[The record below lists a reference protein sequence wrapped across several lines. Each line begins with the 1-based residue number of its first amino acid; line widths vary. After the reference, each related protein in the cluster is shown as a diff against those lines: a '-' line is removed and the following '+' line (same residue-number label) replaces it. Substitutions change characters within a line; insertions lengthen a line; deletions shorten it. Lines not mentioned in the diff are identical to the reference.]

1 MIRKHEN
8 PLAFKA
14 GLLSLLVHVAFLAI
28 LIFSFNWK
36 AVQPANIA
44 QVELWDSLPV
54 EDKPVPRPEPK
65 PELPKPE
72 PKPEPP
78 KPEPVPEPKPEPKP
92 EPPKPEPVAEPKAE
106 IQVKKEPEKP
116 KPKPVEKPKEK
127 PPEKKVEKKP
137 EPPKPD
143 PEELNKQK
151 LAELQKMLLEEEMKV
166 APSQPAPA
174 APSQTQAE
182 AAAMQGQVDEYVRR
196 ISQKIRQNV
205 NRQVCGTGKPE
216 LELEISLMPTGE
228 VIGTPRLLKGSGM
241 SACDE
246 AVERAI
252 LQSQPLPVPPQAE
265 LFARFRDLRLKFRPN
280 EN

>member
-14 GLLSLLVHVAFLAI
+14 GMLSLLVHVFFLAI

-54 EDKPVPRPEPK
+54 AEEKPVP
-65 PELPKPE
+65 PKPE
-72 PKPEPP
+72 PPKP

-92 EPPKPEPVAEPKAE
+92 EPPKPEPLPEPKAE

-116 KPKPVEKPKEK
+116 KPVEKPKEKPKEK

-143 PEELNKQK
+143 PEVKAREEEQRK
-151 LAELQKMLLEEEMKV
+151 LAELQKMLAEEEMK
-166 APSQPAPA
+166 PQPTPPA
-174 APSQTQAE
+174 ATNSVASE
-182 AAAMQGQVDEYVRR
+182 AQSAAMQGEVDKYIGL

-205 NRQVCGTGKPE
+205 NRQLCGSGKPE

-228 VIGTPRLLKGSGM
+228 VMGTPKLLKGSGM
-241 SACDE
+241 AACDE

-265 LFARFRDLRLKFRPN
+265 LFSRFRDLRLKFRPN
-280 EN
+280 E

>member
-14 GLLSLLVHVAFLAI
+14 GLLSLLVHAAFLAI

-36 AVQPANIA
+36 AVQPASIA
-44 QVELWDSLPV
+44 QVELWDSIPV
-54 EDKPVPRPEPK
+54 VEKPVSQPEPK
-65 PELPKPE
+65 PEP

-92 EPPKPEPVAEPKAE
+92 EPPKPEPVPEPQAE

-116 KPKPVEKPKEK
+116 KPKPK

-166 APSQPAPA
+166 APRQAAPA
-174 APSQTQAE
+174 APSPTQAE
-182 AAAMQGQVDEYVRR
+182 SAAMQGEVDKY
-196 ISQKIRQNV
+196 ISLISRKIRQNV
-205 NRQVCGTGKPE
+205 NRQVCGSGKPE

-228 VIGTPRLLKGSGM
+228 VIGTPRLLKSSGM
-241 SACDE
+241 SACDQ

>member
-8 PLAFKA
+8 PLAIKA
-14 GLLSLLVHVAFLAI
+14 GLLSLLVHAVFLAI

-44 QVELWDSLPV
+44 QVELWDSLPAP
-54 EDKPVPRPEPK
+54 EEKPVPKPEP
-65 PELPKPE
+65 

-92 EPPKPEPVAEPKAE
+92 EPPKPEPVPEPKAD
-106 IQVKKEPEKP
+106 IQVKKEPE

-166 APSQPAPA
+166 QPSPPAPA
-174 APSQTQAE
+174 PAPTQAE
-182 AAAMQGQVDEYVRR
+182 SAAMQGEVDKY
-196 ISQKIRQNV
+196 ISLISRKIRQNV

-216 LELEISLMPTGE
+216 LEIAISLMPTGE
-228 VIGTPRLLKGSGM
+228 VMGTPKLLKSSGM

>member
-14 GLLSLLVHVAFLAI
+14 GLLSILVHAVFLAI

-36 AVQPANIA
+36 TVQPANIA

-54 EDKPVPRPEPK
+54 AEEKPVPQPEPK
-65 PELPKPE
+65 PEPPKPE

-78 KPEPVPEPKPEPKP
+78 KPEPKPEL
-92 EPPKPEPVAEPKAE
+92 PKPEPVPEPKAD

-127 PPEKKVEKKP
+127 PPEKKPEPKPEPKLKPEPKP

-143 PEELNKQK
+143 PK
-151 LAELQKMLLEEEMKV
+151 LAELQKMLAEEEMKLQPSQPV
-166 APSQPAPA
+166 EATAPSQ
-174 APSQTQAE
+174 AE
-182 AAAMQGQVDEYVRR
+182 SAAMQGEVDKYIGL
-196 ISQKIRQNV
+196 ISRKIRQNV
-205 NRQVCGTGKPE
+205 NRQLCGTGKPE
-216 LELEISLMPTGE
+216 LELAISLMPTGE
-228 VIGTPRLLKGSGM
+228 VIGAPKLLKGSGM
-241 SACDE
+241 AACDE
-246 AVERAI
+246 AVVRAI

-265 LFARFRDLRLKFRPN
+265 LFTRFRDLRLKFRPN
-280 EN
+280 E

>member
-14 GLLSLLVHVAFLAI
+14 GLLSLLVHAAFLGI

-36 AVQPANIA
+36 AVQPASIA

-54 EDKPVPRPEPK
+54 VEKPVPQPEPK
-65 PELPKPE
+65 PEP

-92 EPPKPEPVAEPKAE
+92 EPPKPEPVPEPKAD

-116 KPKPVEKPKEK
+116 KPKPVEQPKPK

-166 APSQPAPA
+166 QPSQPAQTAA
-174 APSQTQAE
+174 APTQAQS
-182 AAAMQGQVDEYVRR
+182 AAMQGEVDKY
-196 ISQKIRQNV
+196 ISLISRKIRQNV
-205 NRQVCGTGKPE
+205 NSEVCRNGKPE

-265 LFARFRDLRLKFRPN
+265 LFTRFRDLRLKFRPN

>member
-14 GLLSLLVHVAFLAI
+14 GFLSLLVHVIFLGI

-54 EDKPVPRPEPK
+54 EKPEPQPRPEPPKPEPK
-65 PELPKPE
+65 PEPPKPE

-78 KPEPVPEPKPEPKP
+78 KPEPVPEPK
-92 EPPKPEPVAEPKAE
+92 AD
-106 IQVKKEPEKP
+106 IQVKKEPEKKP
-116 KPKPVEKPKEK
+116 VEKPKEKPKEK

-137 EPPKPD
+137 EPEPD
-143 PEELNKQK
+143 P
-151 LAELQKMLLEEEMKV
+151 LAELKKMMLEEQMEVKPRPPSPAPV
-166 APSQPAPA
+166 APSPAPA
-174 APSQTQAE
+174 ES
-182 AAAMQGQVDEYVRR
+182 AATQGQVDEYIRR
-196 ISQKIRQNV
+196 ISQKIRGNV
-205 NRQVCGTGKPE
+205 NRQLCGSGKPE

-228 VIGTPRLLKGSGM
+228 VVGTPRLLKSSGL
-241 SACDE
+241 SACDD
-246 AVERAI
+246 AVVRAV
-252 LQSQPLPVPPQAE
+252 LQSQPLPVPSEPN

-280 EN
+280 DS

>member
-14 GLLSLLVHVAFLAI
+14 GLLSILVHAVFLAI

-36 AVQPANIA
+36 TVQPANIA

-54 EDKPVPRPEPK
+54 VEQKPV
-65 PELPKPE
+65 PKPE

-78 KPEPVPEPKPEPKP
+78 KPEPEPVKPEP
-92 EPPKPEPVAEPKAE
+92 EPPKPEPVPEPKAD

-127 PPEKKVEKKP
+127 PPEKKPEPPKPKPEPKP

-143 PEELNKQK
+143 PK
-151 LAELQKMLLEEEMKV
+151 LAELQKMLAEEEMKV
-166 APSQPAPA
+166 QPSQPAETA
-174 APSQTQAE
+174 AQNQAE
-182 AAAMQGQVDEYVRR
+182 SAAVRGEVDKYMGL
-196 ISQKIRQNV
+196 ISRKIRQNV
-205 NRQVCGTGKPE
+205 NRQLCGTGKPE

-228 VIGTPRLLKGSGM
+228 VIGAPKLLKGSGM
-241 SACDE
+241 AACDE
-246 AVERAI
+246 AVVRAI
-252 LQSQPLPVPPQAE
+252 LQSQPLPVPPQTE

-280 EN
+280 E

>member
-14 GLLSLLVHVAFLAI
+14 GLLSLLVHAAFLAI
-28 LIFSFNWK
+28 LIFSFDWK

-54 EDKPVPRPEPK
+54 EKPVPQPQPK
-65 PELPKPE
+65 PEPPKPEPPKPE

-78 KPEPVPEPKPEPKP
+78 KPEPKPEP
-92 EPPKPEPVAEPKAE
+92 EPPKPEPEPKAE

-137 EPPKPD
+137 EPSKPD

-151 LAELQKMLLEEEMKV
+151 LAELQKMLLEEEMKPQ
-166 APSQPAPA
+166 PSPPAPA
-174 APSQTQAE
+174 APSPTQAE
-182 AAAMQGQVDEYVRR
+182 SAAMQGEVDKY
-196 ISQKIRQNV
+196 ISMISRKIRQNV
-205 NRQVCGTGKPE
+205 NRQLCGTGKPE

-228 VIGTPRLLKGSGM
+228 VIGTPKLLKGSGM

-252 LQSQPLPVPPQAE
+252 LQSQPLPVPPQSE